1 MYFAPPD
8 MTVLDRVALVWF
20 LFAWL
25 GYGRL
30 IHGMRSAPSI
40 TTRMGEMRWL
50 WMHAMLGRDSRI
62 VDASLMGNTMHS
74 ATFFAS
80 TSMIALAALLGL
92 LGRFDQTF
100 AALQDLEFTAK
111 TSRMLLEG
119 KLLLLILVFAQCFLK
134 LTWALRQM
142 NYCLAMIGAA
152 PQRPARGMRDDIAVH
167 TGRLLSLAISSFNAG
182 IRGYYFALAALAW
195 ILGPLA
201 LFTVTTGIVAMLLW
215 RQFGSATAS
224 EIRLSHAAYLGT
236 DPALP
241 PAAAETALGSPV

>member
-1 MYFAPPD
+1 
-8 MTVLDRVALVWF
+8 MTVLDRLSLVWF

-25 GYGRL
+25 GYGHL
-30 IHGMRSAPSI
+30 IHGLHSAPSI
-40 TTRMGEMRWL
+40 TTRMGEMRRL
-50 WMHAMLGRDSRI
+50 WMHTMLGRENRI
-62 VDASLMGNTMHS
+62 VDASLIGNTMHS

-92 LGRFDQTF
+92 LGRFDQTY
-100 AALQDLEFTAK
+100 AVLQDLEFTAK

-119 KLLLLILVFAQCFLK
+119 KVLLLILVFAHCFLK

-152 PQRPARGMRDDIAVH
+152 PLKPTRGIRDDIATH

-182 IRGYYFALAALAW
+182 IRGYYFALAGLAW
-195 ILGPLA
+195 LLGPQSML
-201 LFTVTTGIVAMLLW
+201 LVTTGIVAMLLW
-215 RQFGSATAS
+215 RQFGSATAT

-236 DPALP
+236 DPI
-241 PAAAETALGSPV
+241 PAPDTASAWPRSPI

>member
-1 MYFAPPD
+1 MAWVPFD
-8 MTVLDRVALVWF
+8 VTVIDRLALLWF
-20 LFAWL
+20 LLAWL

-30 IHGMRSAPSI
+30 IHGLRRAPSI
-40 TTRMGEMRWL
+40 TTRMGDMRQA
-50 WMHAMLGRDSRI
+50 WMQSMLGRDNRI
-62 VDASLMGNTMHS
+62 VDASLIGNTMHS

-92 LGRFDQTF
+92 MGRFDQTY

-119 KLLLLILVFAQCFLK
+119 KILLLITVFAHCFLK

-152 PQRPARGMRDDIAVH
+152 PPKPARAMRDEMAKH
-167 TGRLLSLAISSFNAG
+167 TGNLLSLAISSFNAG

-195 ILGPLA
+195 ILGPWA
-201 LFTVTTGIVAMLLW
+201 MAAVTTGIVAMLLW
-215 RQFGSATAS
+215 RQLGSATAT
-224 EIRLSHAAYLGT
+224 EIRLSHAAYLGE
-236 DPALP
+236 DG
-241 PAAAETALGSPV
+241 AAPTYAAPGEVTP